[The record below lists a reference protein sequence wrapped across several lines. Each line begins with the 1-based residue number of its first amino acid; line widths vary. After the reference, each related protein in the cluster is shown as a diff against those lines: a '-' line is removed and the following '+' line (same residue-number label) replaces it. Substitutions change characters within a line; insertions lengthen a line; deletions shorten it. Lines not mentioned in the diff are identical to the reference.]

1 MGIKHTRFKND
12 YKFDEI
18 HCLKACSVVKSYF
31 RRKRKNGQKMK
42 KKASRKAGTVENA
55 RLFRQLDNL
64 RCKFQKNVLGGTLAL
79 VLHFQETD
87 RLNLPC
93 FWILTK

>member
-1 MGIKHTRFKND
+1 MN
-12 YKFDEI
+12 YKRIIIDQIEPDLI
-18 HCLKACSVVKSYF
+18 ILYNWTSYF
-31 RRKRKNGQKMK
+31 RSKRKNGQKKK

-55 RLFRQLDNL
+55 RLFRQPDNL
-64 RCKFQKNVLGGTLAL
+64 RCKFQKIVLGGTLAL

-93 FWILTK
+93 FWIFDEMTTY